1 MLISKQPPRY
11 KLGNSTYF
19 LTFNTF
25 DRLKILHNKDNAEF
39 LIEELKFYSKKIKT
53 LIAYTIMRE
62 HIHLL
67 VEILNPEEL
76 SNFLRDF
83 KKFTSKGI
91 KKRLGL
97 SMPHI
102 WLRGTMDHCIREI
115 ETEDDFM
122 NHLKY
127 IFYNSKKHLNIL
139 PKDFPYHNFLE
150 FVDKEYFDI
159 NYCDCDEKPFMK
171 KLYD

>member
-19 LTFNTF
+19 LTFNVY
-25 DRLKILHNKDNAEF
+25 DRLKILHNKDVAEF
-39 LIEELKFYSKKIKT
+39 IIEELKFYSKKIKS

-67 VEILNPEEL
+67 VEILNHEDL
-76 SNFLRDF
+76 SDFLRDF

-91 KKRLGL
+91 KKRLNL
-97 SMPHI
+97 IKPHI
-102 WLRGTMDHCIREI
+102 WLRGTMDHCIRTEN
-115 ETEDDFM
+115 EDDFM
-122 NHLKY
+122 NHLGY

-150 FVDKEYFDI
+150 FVEKGYFEID
-159 NYCDCDEKPFMK
+159 YCNCEEKPFVQ